1 MTYLF
6 WCAAGYLSGSV
17 LYAYLIPKQ
26 FCHVDIRTLSDD
38 GNPGT
43 ANAFKYAGFFCRK
56 QCDPLRTVKG
66 LSARF
71 SGGPHAGSGKASLCL
86 RDSCTCGRTCLFCF
100 FQRKRRQSNRR
111 LLWCHTG
118 FISRAVSFSSS
129 GFLLYSVFHA
139 GGHKTTSDPFCGDFC
154 SFCAD
159 RIQKGFHSFHPAWLS
174 FDLHH
179 YHFQAP
185 YSLSKRGD
193 PGILRFSQAL
203 ILQSCVT
210 RAFFSIRSS
219 SRSIQLKM
227 LCSLTCPISF
237 SSSTKLTSSTSLFCR
252 VSFSTQTGCSYT

>member
-1 MTYLF
+1 MPLNMQ
-6 WCAAGYLSGSV
+6 A
-17 LYAYLIPKQ
+17 
-26 FCHVDIRTLSDD
+26 
-38 GNPGT
+38 
-43 ANAFKYAGFFCRK
+43 FCRK

-100 FQRKRRQSNRR
+100 SKGKGGKAIAASFGAILGLFPELFPLAALAFFYIMFSTLVVIKPHLIRSVVTFALFALTVYRRVPIPSIQLGC
-111 LLWCHTG
+111 LL
-118 FISRAVSFSSS
+118 ISIITISSTL
-129 GFLLYSVFHA
+129 F
-139 GGHKTTSDPFCGDFC
+139 T
-154 SFCAD
+154 
-159 RIQKGFHSFHPAWLS
+159 I
-174 FDLHH
+174 
-179 YHFQAP
+179 
-185 YSLSKRGD
+185 KRGD
-193 PGILRFSQAL
+193 QGILRFSQAL

-252 VSFSTQTGCSYT
+252 VSFPHKQAVHIHKRRSLPCP